1 MCVHNTVESGHYL
14 YCCADCGPY
23 PGGVKTG
30 ELVHTSQSQVVK
42 IDEFY
47 ELSRTCVPQLHL
59 KTAWVCLHWRLL
71 VLLKGFGIF
80 LVVLVA
86 GSRRI
91 WEVLHVQ
98 EMVPT
103 QPGEGVF
110 ELVLWLE
117 VEVFGGFGK
126 YFMLRIWCPH
136 NRVRGFSNWFCDS
149 VKHYLVLRG
158 DTTCV

>member
-23 PGGVKTG
+23 PGEVKTG

-86 GSRRI
+86 GSREDLGSPSCSGNGAHTTGWGGFRVGFVAGSRDLRRI
-91 WEVLHVQ
+91 WEVLHAQ
-98 EMVPT
+98 DMVPT

-110 ELVLWLE
+110 ELVLW
-117 VEVFGGFGK
+117 FG
-126 YFMLRIWCPH
+126 
-136 NRVRGFSNWFCDS
+136 
-149 VKHYLVLRG
+149 
-158 DTTCV
+158 